1 MVGQERKRFKSK
13 SITLKFYRINEKLKL
28 VFNRFLM
35 ILMYIS
41 KLHVFIN

>member
-1 MVGQERKRFKSK
+1 MVGQERKRFRSK

-28 VFNRFLM
+28 VSKRFLM
-35 ILMYIS
+35 IFMYIS